1 MVQLLKGL
9 VRRLCGKLE
18 YPAGGDCRV
27 LRSRLRILIVND
39 GAQKRGFL
47 ADFCEGYE
55 GFLHG
60 VGATICRPHTH
71 QAKAQKG
78 TFLRIHALIVAKTRI
93 TAYRMARFGPLS
105 GGGVSA

>member
-55 GFLHG
+55 QG
-60 VGATICRPHTH
+60 VC
-71 QAKAQKG
+71 
-78 TFLRIHALIVAKTRI
+78 
-93 TAYRMARFGPLS
+93 PLYLA
-105 GGGVSA
+105 GYLK